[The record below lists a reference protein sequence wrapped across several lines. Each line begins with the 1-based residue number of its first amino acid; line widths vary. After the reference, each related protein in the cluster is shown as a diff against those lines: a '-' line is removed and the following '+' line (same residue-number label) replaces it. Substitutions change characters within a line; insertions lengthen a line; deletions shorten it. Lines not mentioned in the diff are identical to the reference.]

1 MKEAY
6 WILDAG
12 FQMWFL
18 STTFLNF
25 SFHHSSSS
33 DRCDTNW
40 FFYFAFISLTT
51 SPSPHLSS
59 LLLTFS
65 LFSISMLIFCVFHW
79 FFLSFVV
86 YTATEVTEIDYSFLS
101 FSYFSLS
108 VVAHLCFCL
117 SFNSVVHL
125 FAFIESIFFTK
136 WRRKGRVQIE
146 LQDR

>member
-40 FFYFAFISLTT
+40 FFYFAFVSLTT

-59 LLLTFS
+59 PLLTFS
-65 LFSISMLIFCVFHW
+65 LFSISTLIFCVFHW
-79 FFLSFVV
+79 LFCLLSFMRRQKLIIL
-86 YTATEVTEIDYSFLS
+86 YCLS
-101 FSYFSLS
+101 AISLS
-108 VVAHLCFCL
+108 L
-117 SFNSVVHL
+117 SSPTSVFVSPLTQL
-125 FAFIESIFFTK
+125 FIFLPLVNLFFFFTK

>member
-33 DRCDTNW
+33 DRCDANW

-51 SPSPHLSS
+51 SPPYLSS

-65 LFSISMLIFCVFHW
+65 LFSISTLIFVC
-79 FFLSFVV
+79 LSLIFQCLLLFVRRQRWPKL
-86 YTATEVTEIDYSFLS
+86 IIL
-101 FSYFSLS
+101 
-108 VVAHLCFCL
+108 FCL
-117 SFNSVVHL
+117 SAISLSLSSPTSVFVSPL
-125 FAFIESIFFTK
+125 TQLFIFFAFSESIFCTK